1 MLRDDH
7 SSNCS
12 DISIPPYLQ
21 NRQAYL
27 WCLFDMHSKEVSRD
41 AIFCE
46 TMKRGKI
53 ALPLFTLIQ
62 SQGLDSHDLLG
73 LCLNGLVHF
82 FDHLVGDFLDFLFTL
97 L

>member
-1 MLRDDH
+1 MTIP
-7 SSNCS
+7 SNCS

-21 NRQAYL
+21 NRQAHL
-27 WCLFDMHSKEVSRD
+27 RCLFDVHSKEVSRD
-41 AIFCE
+41 AISCE